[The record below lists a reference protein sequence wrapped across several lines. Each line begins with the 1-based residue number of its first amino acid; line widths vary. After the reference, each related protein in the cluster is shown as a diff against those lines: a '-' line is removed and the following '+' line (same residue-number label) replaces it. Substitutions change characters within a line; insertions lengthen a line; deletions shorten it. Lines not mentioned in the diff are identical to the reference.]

1 MIMNLAQVQTD
12 LLILVYYRTGFEFSP
27 RNFSIKFVS
36 QLSEIYQG
44 FWK

>member
-1 MIMNLAQVQTD
+1 MIMNLARVQTD
-12 LLILVYYRTGFEFSP
+12 LLVYYRTGFEFSP
-27 RNFSIKFVS
+27 RKFSIKFVS